1 MKGKVKELFEEW
13 YDHLYYPSLCMYDSH
28 DSGSTYTHI
37 DISDLPPSMQWGVLQ
52 DFYDSKGFYISQKAE
67 GYKPI
72 WYDYIIKHGLEVEF
86 SRHFKTRPEARKAAL
101 QKAEEL
107 LEEKL

>member
-1 MKGKVKELFEEW
+1 MKGQVKELFDEW
-13 YDHLYYPSLCMYDSH
+13 YVKNAGYSEKFLVMEWFFEL
-28 DSGSTYTHI
+28 TE
-37 DISDLPPSMQWGVLQ
+37 SMQWGVLQ